1 LQSEYFWRHTSAEG
15 ATPAQSDAGFY
26 AQIVAQLARRW
37 HLGARFDQLGIPAS
51 AIQPKGDRI
60 SGMVMFTPSEF
71 SRLRLQGQREKVDSG
86 APSTKALLLL
96 EFSIGAHGAHPVLGG
111 HHVSLLQDSRGAG
124 SPRVRWRGARAEPI
138 RVVTS
143 IETFADLARA
153 VGGAN
158 VSVESLARGYQDPHF
173 VEAKPSLLVPLSRAD
188 LLVYA
193 GLDLEI
199 GWLPPLV
206 VGSRNARIQAGAK
219 GNLDASTAIDVLD
232 VPAGK
237 VDRSPGRHPP
247 ARQSALLAAAHQRPE
262 GGQGNRRAP
271 QGIGSRP
278 WRGLRREFAE
288 VRRFAQSKSADWSRK
303 AASLRGL
310 KVVPYHKSWTYV
322 SDWLGLREIGYVELK
337 PGIQPD
343 PKHLAELILRMK
355 AESVRVLLIE
365 SFYNRGIAG
374 QVADSAG
381 AKMLVLPSDV
391 GATAKIR
398 SYPDLVDAVLDAL
411 AGAGAK

>member
-1 LQSEYFWRHTSAEG
+1 MSRFFKIL
-15 ATPAQSDAGFY
+15 
-26 AQIVAQLARRW
+26 VAL
-37 HLGARFDQLGIPAS
+37 
-51 AIQPKGDRI
+51 
-60 SGMVMFTPSEF
+60 
-71 SRLRLQGQREKVDSG
+71 
-86 APSTKALLLL
+86 ALLG
-96 EFSIGAHGAHPVLGG
+96 F
-111 HHVSLLQDSRGAG
+111 AG
-124 SPRVRWRGARAEPI
+124 VARAEPI

-237 VDRSPGRHPP
+237 VDRAQGDIHPRGNPHYWLPPVNALKVAKEIAARLKELDPGHGADYDANLLKFGAVLK
-247 ARQSALLAAAHQRPE
+247 ARST
-262 GGQGNRRAP
+262 
-271 QGIGSRP
+271 
-278 WRGLRREFAE
+278 
-288 VRRFAQSKSADWSRK
+288 DWSRK
-303 AASLRGL
+303 AASLRRL

-355 AESVRVLLIE
+355 AESVRVLIIE

-411 AGAGAK
+411 VAGAGSK

>member
-1 LQSEYFWRHTSAEG
+1 MSRYFQCLVL
-15 ATPAQSDAGFY
+15 PLL
-26 AQIVAQLARRW
+26 VA
-37 HLGARFDQLGIPAS
+37 F
-51 AIQPKGDRI
+51 
-60 SGMVMFTPSEF
+60 
-71 SRLRLQGQREKVDSG
+71 
-86 APSTKALLLL
+86 
-96 EFSIGAHGAHPVLGG
+96 
-111 HHVSLLQDSRGAG
+111 AG
-124 SPRVRWRGARAEPI
+124 SARAESV

-173 VEAKPSLLVPLSRAD
+173 VEAKPNLLVPLSKAD

-237 VDRSPGRHPP
+237 VDRAQGDIHPRGNPHYWLPPVNALKVAKEIAARLKELDPGHG
-247 ARQSALLAAAHQRPE
+247 ADYDANFQKFGALLKA
-262 GGQGNRRAP
+262 
-271 QGIGSRP
+271 
-278 WRGLRREFAE
+278 
-288 VRRFAQSKSADWSRK
+288 KSTDWGRK

-337 PGIQPD
+337 PGIPPD

-411 AGAGAK
+411 VAGTK

>member
-1 LQSEYFWRHTSAEG
+1 MSRYFQCLVL
-15 ATPAQSDAGFY
+15 PLL
-26 AQIVAQLARRW
+26 VA
-37 HLGARFDQLGIPAS
+37 F
-51 AIQPKGDRI
+51 
-60 SGMVMFTPSEF
+60 
-71 SRLRLQGQREKVDSG
+71 
-86 APSTKALLLL
+86 
-96 EFSIGAHGAHPVLGG
+96 
-111 HHVSLLQDSRGAG
+111 AG
-124 SPRVRWRGARAEPI
+124 SARAESV

-173 VEAKPSLLVPLSRAD
+173 VEAKPNLLVPLSKAD

-219 GNLDASTAIDVLD
+219 GNLGASTAIEVLD

-237 VDRSPGRHPP
+237 VDRAQGDIHPRGNPHYWLPPVNALKVAKEIAARLKELDPGHG
-247 ARQSALLAAAHQRPE
+247 ADYDGNLQKLGALLKA
-262 GGQGNRRAP
+262 
-271 QGIGSRP
+271 
-278 WRGLRREFAE
+278 
-288 VRRFAQSKSADWSRK
+288 KSADWSRK
-303 AASLRGL
+303 AAVLRGL

-337 PGIQPD
+337 PGIPPD

-355 AESVRVLLIE
+355 AESVRVLIIE

-411 AGAGAK
+411 VAGTK

>member
-1 LQSEYFWRHTSAEG
+1 MSRYLMSILTLFFLAL
-15 ATPAQSDAGFY
+15 AG
-26 AQIVAQLARRW
+26 
-37 HLGARFDQLGIPAS
+37 
-51 AIQPKGDRI
+51 
-60 SGMVMFTPSEF
+60 T
-71 SRLRLQGQREKVDSG
+71 
-86 APSTKALLLL
+86 
-96 EFSIGAHGAHPVLGG
+96 
-111 HHVSLLQDSRGAG
+111 
-124 SPRVRWRGARAEPI
+124 ARAEPI

-153 VGGAN
+153 VGGGHVN
-158 VSVESLARGYQDPHF
+158 VESLARGYQDPHF
-173 VEAKPSLLVPLSRAD
+173 VEAKPNLLVPLSKAD
-188 LLVYA
+188 LLIYA

-206 VGSRNARIQAGAK
+206 QGSRNPRIQAGAK

-237 VDRSPGRHPP
+237 VDCSQGDIHPRGNP
-247 ARQSALLAAAHQRPE
+247 HYWLPPVNALKVAKEIAARLKELDPNHGADYDANLQTFGGLLK
-262 GGQGNRRAP
+262 N
-271 QGIGSRP
+271 
-278 WRGLRREFAE
+278 
-288 VRRFAQSKSADWSRK
+288 KSAEWSRK

-322 SDWLGLREIGYVELK
+322 SDWLGLRELGYVELK

-355 AESVRVLLIE
+355 SESVRVLMIE

-374 QVADSAG
+374 QAADAAG
-381 AKMLVLPSDV
+381 ARLLVLPSDV
-391 GATAKIR
+391 GATPKIR

-411 AGAGAK
+411 VAGAK

>member
-1 LQSEYFWRHTSAEG
+1 MSRYCTTLVMLLFLG
-15 ATPAQSDAGFY
+15 LAG
-26 AQIVAQLARRW
+26 
-37 HLGARFDQLGIPAS
+37 
-51 AIQPKGDRI
+51 
-60 SGMVMFTPSEF
+60 T
-71 SRLRLQGQREKVDSG
+71 
-86 APSTKALLLL
+86 
-96 EFSIGAHGAHPVLGG
+96 
-111 HHVSLLQDSRGAG
+111 
-124 SPRVRWRGARAEPI
+124 VRADPL

-143 IETFADLARA
+143 IETFASLARA

-158 VSVESLARGYQDPHF
+158 VSVEALARGYQDPHF
-173 VEAKPSLLVPLSRAD
+173 VEAKPNLLVPLSKAD

-206 VGSRNARIQAGAK
+206 QGSRNPRIQAGAK

-237 VDRSPGRHPP
+237 VDRSQGDIHPRGNP
-247 ARQSALLAAAHQRPE
+247 HYWLPPLNALKVAKEIAARLKELDPSHGADYDANLQSF
-262 GGQGNRRAP
+262 G
-271 QGIGSRP
+271 
-278 WRGLRREFAE
+278 
-288 VRRFAQSKSADWSRK
+288 AQLKSKSADWSRK

-322 SDWLGLREIGYVELK
+322 SDWLGLREMGYVELK

-355 AESVRVLLIE
+355 AESVRALLIE

-374 QVADSAG
+374 QVAEAAG
-381 AKMLVLPSDV
+381 AKLLVLPSDV
-391 GATAKIR
+391 GATPKIR
-398 SYPDLVDAVLDAL
+398 SYPELVDAVLDAL
-411 AGAGAK
+411 VAGAK

>member
-1 LQSEYFWRHTSAEG
+1 MSRYCTTLVMLLFLG
-15 ATPAQSDAGFY
+15 LAG
-26 AQIVAQLARRW
+26 
-37 HLGARFDQLGIPAS
+37 
-51 AIQPKGDRI
+51 
-60 SGMVMFTPSEF
+60 T
-71 SRLRLQGQREKVDSG
+71 
-86 APSTKALLLL
+86 
-96 EFSIGAHGAHPVLGG
+96 
-111 HHVSLLQDSRGAG
+111 
-124 SPRVRWRGARAEPI
+124 VRADPL

-143 IETFADLARA
+143 IETFASLARA

-158 VSVESLARGYQDPHF
+158 VSVEALARGYQDPHF
-173 VEAKPSLLVPLSRAD
+173 VEAKPNLLVPLSKAD

-206 VGSRNARIQAGAK
+206 QGSRNPRIQAGAK

-237 VDRSPGRHPP
+237 VDRSQGDIHPRGNP
-247 ARQSALLAAAHQRPE
+247 HYWLPPLNALKVAKEIAARLKELDPSHGADYDANLQSF
-262 GGQGNRRAP
+262 G
-271 QGIGSRP
+271 
-278 WRGLRREFAE
+278 
-288 VRRFAQSKSADWSRK
+288 AQLKSKSADWSRK

-322 SDWLGLREIGYVELK
+322 SDWLGLREMGYVELK

-355 AESVRVLLIE
+355 AESVRALLIE

-374 QVADSAG
+374 QVAEAAG
-381 AKMLVLPSDV
+381 AKLLVLPSDV
-391 GATAKIR
+391 GATPKIR

-411 AGAGAK
+411 VAGAK

>member
-1 LQSEYFWRHTSAEG
+1 MS
-15 ATPAQSDAGFY
+15 
-26 AQIVAQLARRW
+26 
-37 HLGARFDQLGIPAS
+37 
-51 AIQPKGDRI
+51 RI
-60 SGMVMFTPSEF
+60 S
-71 SRLRLQGQREKVDSG
+71 K
-86 APSTKALLLL
+86 LLATLAFL
-96 EFSIGAHGAHPVLGG
+96 VF
-111 HHVSLLQDSRGAG
+111 AG
-124 SPRVRWRGARAEPI
+124 SARAEPM

-153 VGGAN
+153 VGGGN

-173 VEAKPSLLVPLSRAD
+173 VEAKPNLLLPLSKAD

-206 VGSRNARIQAGAK
+206 QGSRNPRIQAGAK

-232 VPAGK
+232 LPAGK
-237 VDRSPGRHPP
+237 VDRSQGDIHPRGNP
-247 ARQSALLAAAHQRPE
+247 HYWLPPINALKVAKEIAARLKELDPNHGADYDANLQKFGTMLK
-262 GGQGNRRAP
+262 
-271 QGIGSRP
+271 
-278 WRGLRREFAE
+278 
-288 VRRFAQSKSADWSRK
+288 SKSTDWSRK

-337 PGIQPD
+337 PGIPPD

-355 AESVRVLLIE
+355 AESVHVLLIE

-381 AKMLVLPSDV
+381 VKLLVLPSDV

-411 AGAGAK
+411 VAGAK

>member
-1 LQSEYFWRHTSAEG
+1 MSRILQIIFALILLM
-15 ATPAQSDAGFY
+15 PAQFAH
-26 AQIVAQLARRW
+26 A
-37 HLGARFDQLGIPAS
+37 
-51 AIQPKGDRI
+51 
-60 SGMVMFTPSEF
+60 
-71 SRLRLQGQREKVDSG
+71 
-86 APSTKALLLL
+86 APL
-96 EFSIGAHGAHPVLGG
+96 
-111 HHVSLLQDSRGAG
+111 
-124 SPRVRWRGARAEPI
+124 

-158 VSVESLARGYQDPHF
+158 VSVESLARGYQDPLF
-173 VEAKPSLLVPLSRAD
+173 VEAKPNLLVPLSKAD

-206 VGSRNARIQAGAK
+206 QGSRNPRIQSGAK

-232 VPAGK
+232 VPGGK
-237 VDRSPGRHPP
+237 VDR
-247 ARQSALLAAAHQRPE
+247 
-262 GGQGNRRAP
+262 GQGDIHP
-271 QGIGSRP
+271 
-278 WRGLRREFAE
+278 RGNPHYWLPPINALKVAKEIAARLTDLDPSHGTDYGANLQKFGELLKG
-288 VRRFAQSKSADWSRK
+288 KSAEWSRK
-303 AASLRGL
+303 AAALRGT

-322 SDWLGLREIGYVELK
+322 SDWLGLRELGYVELK
-337 PGIQPD
+337 PGIPPD
-343 PKHLAELILRMK
+343 PKHLAELIVHMK

-381 AKMLVLPSDV
+381 AKLLVLPSDV

-411 AGAGAK
+411 VAGVK

>member
-1 LQSEYFWRHTSAEG
+1 MSRYLMSILTLFFLAL
-15 ATPAQSDAGFY
+15 AG
-26 AQIVAQLARRW
+26 
-37 HLGARFDQLGIPAS
+37 
-51 AIQPKGDRI
+51 
-60 SGMVMFTPSEF
+60 T
-71 SRLRLQGQREKVDSG
+71 
-86 APSTKALLLL
+86 
-96 EFSIGAHGAHPVLGG
+96 
-111 HHVSLLQDSRGAG
+111 
-124 SPRVRWRGARAEPI
+124 ARAEPI

-153 VGGAN
+153 VGGGHVN
-158 VSVESLARGYQDPHF
+158 VESLARGYQDPHF
-173 VEAKPSLLVPLSRAD
+173 VEAKPNLLVPLSKAD
-188 LLVYA
+188 LLIYA

-206 VGSRNARIQAGAK
+206 QGSRNPRIQAGAK

-237 VDRSPGRHPP
+237 VDRSQGDIHPRGNP
-247 ARQSALLAAAHQRPE
+247 HYWLPPVNALKVAKEIAARLKELDPNHGADYDANLQTFGGLLK
-262 GGQGNRRAP
+262 N
-271 QGIGSRP
+271 
-278 WRGLRREFAE
+278 
-288 VRRFAQSKSADWSRK
+288 KSAEWSRK

-322 SDWLGLREIGYVELK
+322 SDWLGLRELGYVELK

-355 AESVRVLLIE
+355 SESVRVLMIE

-374 QVADSAG
+374 QAADAAG
-381 AKMLVLPSDV
+381 ARLLVLPSDV
-391 GATAKIR
+391 GATPKIR

-411 AGAGAK
+411 VAGAK